1 MGPPW
6 DNSELDPLAV
16 QVGLVF
22 SKKNYTELYLL
33 HFDNQ
38 LYIKIIFGDVVF
50 IYSVVRFRS
59 FDPDYFIF
67 TLTKQHQEVE
77 DGIDL
82 KTKTFGLSAIA
93 IFNRR

>member
-1 MGPPW
+1 M
-6 DNSELDPLAV
+6 
-16 QVGLVF
+16 
-22 SKKNYTELYLL
+22 
-33 HFDNQ
+33 
-38 LYIKIIFGDVVF
+38 FGDVVF